1 MTSFIKIWTL
11 GDLAQTGGSACP
23 IGDIVQHL
31 VSSGFDPE
39 PAKEIQA
46 MFQSSAQRLLSNAE
60 AANPTT
66 PCRAFWVPGRIEVL
80 GKHTDYAGGKSLLGA
95 VNKGF
100 AVVSTTTQ
108 DAVQNNV
115 RIFTQFSDGRELNET
130 LRLIG
135 TPEDLERLRKCT
147 TDEGGWAA
155 YPAAAVQRLTSNF
168 GITVGADIA
177 IECSLPEASGMS
189 SSSAVICYM
198 WMVLDSYNDISSGI
212 NGKATNAAA
221 FAKSIAVNT
230 DMSPGTEGEANLYTF
245 LGNIENGKDFRPG
258 QGEFTL
264 NGMGGV
270 GTFGGSEDHTAI
282 MSCTKGQLKM
292 WEYCPT
298 KHLRTVNVDPN
309 VRFVVAVS
317 GAKAEKTGAAMNE
330 YNDACALAAWS
341 AACFTVSRA
350 SSTEKPMDRDTL
362 GALFPN
368 TTLYNPNVPNCAEV
382 VRQVRA
388 ELNNLHSNYFGD
400 RCGTKRS
407 SDDSSSE
414 QVRST
419 IIAAMRSVTS
429 HFKTSLPAVMGPLG
443 LGCDGLES
451 DRITMDVLVQR
462 FEQYFDESEDIVSS
476 CCEHFDSKNYEA
488 LGTMV
493 DSSHLFT
500 VEKLKN
506 TIPETAWLPRW
517 ARTAEGKALAASAFG
532 AGFGGSCWALV
543 NKDESE
549 DFCKRW
555 LNAYEKQF
563 PAKEGCGLTR
573 EFFVF
578 APGPGA
584 FAL

>member
-1 MTSFIKIWTL
+1 MVSMNAKNWTL
-11 GDLAQTGGSACP
+11 GDLGQTGDNACP
-23 IGDIVQHL
+23 ITDITTHL
-31 VSSGFDPE
+31 VSSGFDSE
-39 PAKEIQA
+39 PSKEIQA
-46 MFQSSAQRLLSNAE
+46 MFQASARRLLSNAGN
-60 AANPTT
+60 ATPTT

-100 AVVSTTTQ
+100 AVVSTSIA
-108 DAVQNNV
+108 DQNNV

-130 LRLIG
+130 LKITG
-135 TPEDLERLRKCT
+135 TPEDLERLRQCS

-198 WMVLDSYNDISSGI
+198 WMVLDSYNNISSGI
-212 NGKATNAAA
+212 NGKATNAAQ
-221 FAKSIAVNT
+221 FAKSIG
-230 DMSPGTEGEANLYTF
+230 SGIEGEANLYTF

-258 QGEFTL
+258 QGDLTL
-264 NGMGGV
+264 TGMGGV

-298 KHLRTVNVDPN
+298 KHLKTIDIDPN
-309 VRFVVAVS
+309 VRFVIAVS

-341 AACFTVSRA
+341 AACFVVSRA
-350 SSTEKPMDRDTL
+350 DSTTAVMTKETL
-362 GALFPN
+362 VTLFN
-368 TTLYNPNVPNCAEV
+368 QTTLYNPNVPNLAEV
-382 VRQVRA
+382 VRQVRL
-388 ELNNLHSNYFGD
+388 ENGGGNTTEDKLNVKN
-400 RCGTKRS
+400 K
-407 SDDSSSE
+407 
-414 QVRST
+414 
-419 IIAAMRSVTS
+419 IIASIRSCS
-429 HFKTSLPAVMGPLG
+429 EHFKTSVPVVMGPLG

-451 DRITMDVLVQR
+451 DRITIEVLVTR
-462 FEQYFDESEDIVSS
+462 FEQYFDESEDIVES
-476 CCEHFDSKNYEA
+476 CCTAFETKDYAA
-488 LGTMV
+488 LGNMV
-493 DSSHLFT
+493 DNSHKYT

-506 TIPETAWLPRW
+506 TIPETAWLPKW
-517 ARTAEGKALAASAFG
+517 ARESGNAIASSAFG

-543 NKDESE
+543 NKNESE
-549 DFCKRW
+549 TFRTNW
-555 LNAYEKQF
+555 LAAYENEF
-563 PAKEGCGLTR
+563 PAANGCGLTR